1 MTTTLLLIRHGET
14 DWNRAGRWQGHQDI
28 PLNQAGIEQA
38 EALAQRLANWSTNRP
53 ISHIYSS
60 DLQRAAQ
67 TAAILGQKLGVD
79 PVYDPLWRERD
90 VGLFGGL
97 TTPEVASTYPDVWSQ
112 ANKGILDPPEGERYE
127 DLYRRAGTA
136 LNKLLDR
143 HNGDMV
149 AVISHG
155 GMLHAVAANVL
166 GISAGHYGRI
176 SFRGNTG
183 LTIVEAK
190 EGQLT
195 LVRLNDTSHLE

>member
-28 PLNQAGIEQA
+28 PLNQTGIEQA
-38 EALAQRLANWSTNRP
+38 EALAQRLANWP

-67 TAAILGQKLGVD
+67 TAAILGQELAVD
-79 PVYDPLWRERD
+79 PTYDPIWRERD

-97 TTPEVASTYPDVWSQ
+97 TTPEVVTTYPDVWSQ
-112 ANKGILDPPEGERYE
+112 ADKGILEPPEGEPYE
-127 DLYRRAGTA
+127 VLYQRAGTA
-136 LNKLLDR
+136 LNRLLDQ

-149 AVISHG
+149 AVVSHG
-155 GMLHAVAANVL
+155 AMLHAVAANVL
-166 GISAGHYGRI
+166 GITAGQYGRI

-190 EGQLT
+190 EEQLT
-195 LVRLNDTSHLE
+195 LVRLNDISHLE

>member
-1 MTTTLLLIRHGET
+1 MTTILLLIRHGET
-14 DWNRAGRWQGHQDI
+14 NWNRAGRWQGHQDI
-28 PLNQAGIEQA
+28 PLNQTGIEQA
-38 EALAQRLANWSTNRP
+38 EALAQRLAGWP

-67 TAAILGQKLGVD
+67 TAAILGQKLAVD
-79 PVYDPLWRERD
+79 PIYDPLWRERD

-97 TTPEVASTYPDVWSQ
+97 TTPEVTSAFPDVWSQ
-112 ANKGILDPPEGERYE
+112 AQKGILEPPEGESY
-127 DLYRRAGTA
+127 DALYQRAGTA
-136 LNKLLDR
+136 LHQLLNR

-155 GMLHAVAANVL
+155 AMLHAVAANVL
-166 GISAGHYGRI
+166 GITAGQYGRI

-183 LTIVEAK
+183 LTIVEAN
-190 EGQLT
+190 EGQMT